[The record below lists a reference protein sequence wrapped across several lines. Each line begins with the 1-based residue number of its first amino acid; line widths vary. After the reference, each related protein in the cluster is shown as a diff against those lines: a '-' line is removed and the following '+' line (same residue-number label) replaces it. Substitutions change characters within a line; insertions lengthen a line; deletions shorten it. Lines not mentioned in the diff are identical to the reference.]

1 MKFPALCADNSF
13 PSKNHYG
20 IHLKQEDS
28 LHCAI
33 ISGASRGELGSR
45 DFFRRDFF
53 LTWKQ
58 DTPKPCS
65 KHRSSSFNQQFPRFL
80 SQTNFFHPVFIRK
93 LFSLKGRAA
102 ETKTGNSTPQSV
114 DPCLVLLLLQLFA
127 ADRFCGHFQHQET
140 SLARVPAW
148 SLSLSSNDLIVK
160 SQTCRDW

>member
-1 MKFPALCADNSF
+1 MLSSVEHPEENLV
-13 PSKNHYG
+13 PG
-20 IHLKQEDS
+20 TS
-28 LHCAI
+28 LE
-33 ISGASRGELGSR
+33 GT
-45 DFFRRDFF
+45 FF

-65 KHRSSSFNQQFPRFL
+65 KHRSSSFNQQFPHFL
-80 SQTNFFHPVFIRK
+80 SQTNFFPPVFIRK

-114 DPCLVLLLLQLFA
+114 DPCLVLLFLQLFA

-160 SQTCRDW
+160 SQMCRDWWIFLQFNLNQKQPQNRRFY